1 MLIESTLGLLAA
13 SLAGA
18 GFYLW
23 PNLQR
28 VVQTHALRRFC
39 GRTRSL
45 VLTYDDGPGP
55 HLTVQLLELLAKHR
69 AKATFFLLGSRA
81 ECRPDLVDQIV
92 ASGHEVGCHG
102 YWHRNALKT
111 WPWRAVADI
120 QAGYKTLAR
129 WVPADGVFR
138 PPNGKLSLATW
149 VALRRRGAP
158 IGWWTVDSGDTR
170 EVLPDPDVIVDAIQQ
185 AGGGVVLMHDFD
197 RIGPSSAERVAF
209 VLDTT
214 ERLLKLA
221 RREGANV
228 RPLGGL
234 VDDRDDT
241 EDKHDGAA

>member
-1 MLIESTLGLLAA
+1 MLVESTLGLLAA

-28 VVQTHALRRFC
+28 VVRTHALRRFC

-69 AKATFFLLGSRA
+69 AQATFFLLASRA
-81 ECRPDLVDQIV
+81 ESRPDLVDQIV

-120 QAGYKTLAR
+120 QAGYRTLAR
-129 WVPADGVFR
+129 WVPSDGLFR
-138 PPNGKLSLATW
+138 PPQGKISIATW
-149 VALRRRGAP
+149 GALQKRRATV
-158 IGWWTVDSGDTR
+158 GWWTIDSGDTHR
-170 EVLPDPDVIVDAIQQ
+170 VLPDPSVVVESVRRNS
-185 AGGGVVLMHDFD
+185 GGVVLMHDFD
-197 RIGPSSAERVAF
+197 RSPETHAARSSY
-209 VLDTT
+209 VLTVT
-214 ERLLKLA
+214 RQLLELA
-221 RREGANV
+221 NREGLAV
-228 RPLGGL
+228 RTLGE
-234 VDDRDDT
+234 VIRSQR
-241 EDKHDGAA
+241 